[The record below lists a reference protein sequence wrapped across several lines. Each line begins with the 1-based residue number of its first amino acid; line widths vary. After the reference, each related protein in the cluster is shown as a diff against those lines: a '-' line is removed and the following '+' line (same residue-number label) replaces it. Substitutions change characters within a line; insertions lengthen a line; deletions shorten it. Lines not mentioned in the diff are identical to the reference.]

1 MNDFHSAEQP
11 PDASATGGIVHL
23 LSEERF
29 NWRSNGASVVLHIV
43 AVTVAATISLAPEAI
58 QRPRTRASVQIV
70 APVVEKPLPPK
81 LIVRLPPPAQL
92 RSLLPTPA
100 PPAPP
105 KIELPP
111 PPVVKPVAPAPAP
124 QLAVATPKPPP
135 PAPSPIPPTPTQ
147 RPVQVGVLDTPR
159 QVPVETRPRA
169 EIQVGVLDSNP
180 QLLASA
186 TRPRSEV
193 QTGAF
198 SSPNGIAAERAPTA
212 RPNVAQVGVFGGASQ
227 TANRPANGAP
237 VRVADAG
244 FARAATSQSPAA
256 PPAAVRQSGFADAQ
270 PPPPETRKAAQ
281 PPPQAP
287 LEPLEIISKPRPA
300 YTEEAR
306 EKKIEGEVAVE
317 AVFSAAGQVR
327 ALRVVRPLGHGLD
340 AEAVRAAEAIRFK
353 PARRNGVAVDQTA
366 VVRIVF
372 QLAY

>member
-43 AVTVAATISLAPEAI
+43 AITVAATISLAPEAI
-58 QRPRTRASVQIV
+58 QRPRSRASVQIV

-81 LIVRLPPPAQL
+81 RIVRLPPPAQL
-92 RSLLPTPA
+92 RSLLPAPA

-111 PPVVKPVAPAPAP
+111 PPVVKPAAPTPAP

-135 PAPSPIPPTPTQ
+135 PPPTPVPAAPTP
-147 RPVQVGVLDTPR
+147 RPVHVGVLDTPR
-159 QVPVETRPRA
+159 QTPAETRPRA
-169 EIQVGVLDSNP
+169 EIQVGVLESKP

-198 SSPNGIAAERAPTA
+198 SSPDGIAAERAPTA
-212 RPNVAQVGVFGGASQ
+212 RPNVAKVGVFGEPAK

-237 VRVADAG
+237 IRVADAG
-244 FARAATSQSPAA
+244 FSRATVSPTTAT

-270 PPPPETRKAAQ
+270 PLQQETRKPAQ

-287 LEPLEIISKPRPA
+287 LEPLEILSKPRPV

-340 AEAVRAAEAIRFK
+340 AEAIRAAEAIRFK
-353 PARRNGVAVDQTA
+353 PARRNGVPVDQTA